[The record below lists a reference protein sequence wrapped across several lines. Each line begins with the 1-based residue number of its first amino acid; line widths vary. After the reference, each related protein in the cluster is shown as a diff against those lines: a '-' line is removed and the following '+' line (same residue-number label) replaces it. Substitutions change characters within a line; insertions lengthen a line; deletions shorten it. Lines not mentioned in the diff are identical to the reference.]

1 MPKSA
6 GVSTGKKTTVTARK
20 KTGRPRREGPPQSS
34 AKKKSKPNL
43 KQQIINIFAA
53 EFKDYYG
60 TRYVPSETDSKNVHF
75 NVVPIAEE
83 DDVEGFLSSWK
94 DAVHE
99 AFRTNIVWSDLDTD
113 EAGRPTLSGVINRYN
128 DLKMLASGD
137 DGTRLFY
144 TAYARYR
151 QIWGT
156 DSLAAYRSAAKVL
169 HSRGYRLAEVDARL
183 LRRLKR
189 RYSNRELGLELCP
202 EEDRLRFS
210 RVEIEAELDG
220 NPELVEKLFRRS
232 RGSDMPIRKR
242 LINEY
247 QCVQGAAS

>member
-1 MPKSA
+1 MPKSS
-6 GVSTGKKTTVTARK
+6 GVSTGKKTTVTAKK
-20 KTGRPRREGPPQSS
+20 KTGRPRREWPPQPS
-34 AKKKSKPNL
+34 AKKSKPNL

-137 DGTRLFY
+137 DGARLFY

-247 QCVQGAAS
+247 QCVQGAAR